1 MIRFFDPTAD
11 IVPLIVSV
19 MFAASIVLMAQ
30 AAMGLLRE
38 AKAGATM
45 NRRLRIDRDDEPVA
59 IGDMMIEV
67 RRERGLNAEGG
78 FALPVEWFNKLI
90 TRSGLTFK
98 PALWFASA
106 WGAGLLVFGIAV
118 WKMDSLF
125 MAAAMGLVTCAFG
138 PVVVLKYFAGKRAK
152 AMSRQL
158 SDALQIVV
166 RSLEAGHP
174 VPTAISLVAR
184 EMPDP
189 VGGEFRIAADEM
201 SYGVSLSTAI
211 ERLALR
217 SGDPDVELFAAT
229 VRLQERTGGNLCDL
243 LEASIDTIRDRQT
256 LRLKVNAAS
265 SEGRASAMILTAAP
279 FVVAGAIYLMK
290 PDFYGS
296 VIDDPTFQKILAGL
310 GVWLAIG
317 NLIMRRMINFRF

>member
-1 MIRFFDPTAD
+1 
-11 IVPLIVSV
+11 
-19 MFAASIVLMAQ
+19 
-30 AAMGLLRE
+30 
-38 AKAGATM
+38 
-45 NRRLRIDRDDEPVA
+45 
-59 IGDMMIEV
+59 
-67 RRERGLNAEGG
+67 
-78 FALPVEWFNKLI
+78 
-90 TRSGLTFK
+90 
-98 PALWFASA
+98 
-106 WGAGLLVFGIAV
+106 
-118 WKMDSLF
+118 
-125 MAAAMGLVTCAFG
+125 
-138 PVVVLKYFAGKRAK
+138 
-152 AMSRQL
+152 
-158 SDALQIVV
+158 DALQIVV